1 MPKYIIERTIPGAGQ
16 MDEAHLAGIAGKSN
30 EVLRDLGPDIQWVHS
45 YVADDK
51 IVCVYNA
58 ASADIIREHG
68 RCGGF
73 PVDAVHEV
81 RATIDPTTAE
91 LV

>member
-1 MPKYIIERTIPGAGQ
+1 MPKFVIERTVPGAGQ
-16 MDEAHLAGIAGKSN
+16 MDAAALASIAGHSN
-30 EVLRDLGPDIQWVHS
+30 EVLRGLGPDIQWVHS

-51 IVCVYNA
+51 MFCLYRA
-58 ASADIIREHG
+58 TDEGLIREHG

-73 PVDAVHEV
+73 PVDAVYEV
-81 RATIDPTTAE
+81 RATIDPATAD